1 MRNSPERLKE
11 LHRLL
16 VLDSQPER
24 QFDEIAQRLA
34 AALEVPFVMVNFLAE
49 DRDWFKAS
57 VGMPRCESSAQKSMC
72 NIFFESEADV
82 VVVADTLTDARFANH
97 PFVTGEPKI
106 RFYAATRLVSNGQTV
121 GTLCAYDTLPKTPT
135 AEQRNTLITLTA
147 AVAYLLSEGTNSSK
161 QVETVASG

>member
-49 DRDWFKAS
+49 DRDWFKAR
-57 VGMPRCESSAQKSMC
+57 VGLPQCELSAQKSMC
-72 NIFFESEADV
+72 NIFFESQDDV
-82 VVVADTLTDARFANH
+82 VVVADTWTDARFANH

-106 RFYAATRLVSNGQTV
+106 RFYAAARLVSRGQTV
-121 GTLCAYDTLPKTPT
+121 GTLCAFDKLPKTPT
-135 AEQRNTLITLTA
+135 EEQRKTLMMLTGAVAALLAAGTNRAEQVE
-147 AVAYLLSEGTNSSK
+147 AVASR
-161 QVETVASG
+161 

>member
-1 MRNSPERLKE
+1 MRNNPERLKE

-24 QFDEIAQRLA
+24 QYDEIAQRLA

-57 VGMPRCESSAQKSMC
+57 VGMPRCESSAQQSMC
-72 NIFFESEADV
+72 NIFFESHADV
-82 VVVADTLTDARFANH
+82 VMVADTLTDARFADH

-106 RFYAATRLVSNGQTV
+106 RFYAAARLVSNGQTV
-121 GTLCAYDTLPKTPT
+121 GTLCAYDILPKTPT
-135 AEQRNTLITLTA
+135 TEQRNTLITLTA
-147 AVAYLLSEGTNSSK
+147 AVADRLAIGASS
-161 QVETVASG
+161 ARLA